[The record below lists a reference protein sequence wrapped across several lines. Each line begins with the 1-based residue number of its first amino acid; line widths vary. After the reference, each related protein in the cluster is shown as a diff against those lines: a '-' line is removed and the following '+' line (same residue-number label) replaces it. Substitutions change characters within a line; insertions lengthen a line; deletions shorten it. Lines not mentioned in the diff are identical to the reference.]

1 MSHSHSHSHDHSHG
15 PSPTEHGRAFIITI
29 VLNSA
34 FVLVEFIYGVIA
46 HSTAL
51 MADAGHNLSD
61 VLGLVLAGGAVMLAR
76 RAPDQRYTY
85 GLRSSSILAAL
96 ANAMLLLFACGA
108 IAWEAIERFLD
119 PQPVA
124 GATVMLVAGIGIV
137 INGISALLFMKG
149 RKSDLNIRGAWL
161 HMLADTLVSVGVV
174 AAGAVILVTDWFWLD
189 PIISL
194 VIVAI
199 ILLSTLGLLRD
210 SLRLSL
216 NAVPAHIDLQ
226 AVQTFLADQSG
237 VEQVHDLHIWGMST
251 TETALTAHLVMPG
264 GHPGDSEL
272 SRISQQLSHDFQI
285 QHTTLQVEHGDNC
298 DQCSLSSERF
308 TEG

>member
-1 MSHSHSHSHDHSHG
+1 MRCS
-15 PSPTEHGRAFIITI
+15 
-29 VLNSA
+29 
-34 FVLVEFIYGVIA
+34 
-46 HSTAL
+46 
-51 MADAGHNLSD
+51 
-61 VLGLVLAGGAVMLAR
+61 
-76 RAPDQRYTY
+76 
-85 GLRSSSILAAL
+85 
-96 ANAMLLLFACGA
+96 CGA

-298 DQCSLSSERF
+298 DQCSLS
-308 TEG
+308 